1 MTTKQKSLYKL
12 KELFCFQYIK
22 DIKMIILN
30 QNLKESSVS
39 EKQLNTKDF

>member
-22 DIKMIILN
+22 DIKMIM
-30 QNLKESSVS
+30 NLKESSVS